1 MAKEYYLVGD
11 VECYHAIFAE
21 PPEPNEIEWAEA
33 GILCG
38 RDLFITMPYLKG

>member
-21 PPEPNEIEWAEA
+21 LPEPNETDWAEA
-33 GILCG
+33 GSYVG
-38 RDLFITMPYLKG
+38 GTYLLRCRT